1 MSVLKRFGY
10 YLIGFSAGLI
20 ILAIFWNKKNAE
32 FCYGIDCRVL
42 KNIRSKNL
50 AYTPQSDEVLKNNNI
65 DSLTIQYILNKG
77 DVDISRSNTKLD
89 SCKIYVIDGDT
100 KKGLITL
107 TIENCNRTATVTL
120 VDINKKAQ

>member
-20 ILAIFWNKKNAE
+20 ILAIFLNKKNAE

-50 AYTPQSDEVLKNNNI
+50 VFKTKAEEYARSYKL
-65 DSLTIQYILNKG
+65 DSVRINYILNNG

-89 SCKIYVIDGDT
+89 SCKIYVIQDDIDLGSVT
-100 KKGLITL
+100 M
-107 TIENCNRTATVTL
+107 TIENCNER
-120 VDINKKAQ
+120 I